1 METPEEVRA
10 RAERTLRQR
19 SLDRLSASVTDPQ
32 LRSMARECA
41 SGRMRADEFVRRME
55 QSAPAMRGLDRVIKH
70 YMTLSPEELAAAKAQ
85 HERNIDQV
93 AAELA
98 AVDQA
103 ARRPTPAP
111 QVRRQV
117 AEEDSWE
124 SKSWLE

>member
-19 SLDRLSASVTDPQ
+19 SLDKLSASVADPQ
-32 LRSMARECA
+32 LRSMAREFA

-70 YMTLSPEELAAAKAQ
+70 YMTLSPEELAVGKTQ
-85 HERNIDQV
+85 YERTIDQV
-93 AAELA
+93 

-103 ARRPTPAP
+103 ASRPAP
-111 QVRRQV
+111 APRVRRQV
-117 AEEDSWE
+117 VEEDSWE